1 MKNFINLRL
10 KQIKNDIKKRKRE
23 NQIKIKRIIKNY

>member
-23 NQIKIKRIIKNY
+23 NQIKIERIIKNY